1 MSSEI
6 LSKEPPPPLVDDR
19 STKKARFREQGVD
32 ADNPPPLSF
41 KDKLMEDQ
49 NELEEEILGRE
60 EDLEFEPEDV
70 IVEDKNSIPSISFS
84 GKIQAQLVKPWMNTI
99 VVKLLE
105 RSTGYR
111 ALCNRLNDLWRTLQG
126 FTVIDLENDLF
137 LVRFKSEIDAQYALT
152 QGPWTILGYYLTVQQ
167 WTPHFDSSNV
177 NIENIVAWIRIP
189 GMPLHYYH
197 KRILRMIRNVVGK
210 VIKID
215 YNTESARR
223 GKFARIAV
231 EISLNKPLC
240 SQFFLDGKLQNIEYE
255 NLPIICF
262 NCGIYGHKNDDCPQ
276 SNTLKNP
283 MESCKNNVAEDNP
296 NGSGEEKS
304 TSSEVPVN
312 PSFGPWMIVGRK
324 GRGRVSK
331 GGEESAREAA
341 TQKISTVSETAKVKG
356 ALVSKFSRMRKLKK
370 EKLFS
375 LETIMFPQPKMNNQ
389 LPTLN
394 IKPKATLRPTPLCTN
409 HESTMPSPN
418 V

>member
-1 MSSEI
+1 
-6 LSKEPPPPLVDDR
+6 
-19 STKKARFREQGVD
+19 
-32 ADNPPPLSF
+32 
-41 KDKLMEDQ
+41 MEDQ

-99 VVKLLE
+99 VVKLLG
-105 RSTGYR
+105 RSMGYR
-111 ALCNRLNDLWRTLQG
+111 ALCNKLNDLWRTLQG

-197 KRILRMIRNVVGK
+197 KRILRMIGNVVGK

-231 EISLNKPLC
+231 EISLKKPLC

-276 SNTLKNP
+276 SNTLKNLT
-283 MESCKNNVAEDNP
+283 ESCENNVAEDNP
-296 NGSGEEKS
+296 NGGGEEKS
-304 TSSEVPVN
+304 SSSEVPVN
-312 PSFGPWMIVGRK
+312 PSFGPWMIVSRK
-324 GRGRVSK
+324 ERGRVSK
-331 GGEESAREAA
+331 GGGY
-341 TQKISTVSETAKVKG
+341 TKN
-356 ALVSKFSRMRKLKK
+356 FSRFRDGKSKGGSRFEVLEK
-370 EKLFS
+370 E
-375 LETIMFPQPKMNNQ
+375 ETEEREIT
-389 LPTLN
+389 LPRN
-394 IKPKATLRPTPLCTN
+394 HNVPTTEN
-409 HESTMPSPN
+409 E
-418 V
+418 